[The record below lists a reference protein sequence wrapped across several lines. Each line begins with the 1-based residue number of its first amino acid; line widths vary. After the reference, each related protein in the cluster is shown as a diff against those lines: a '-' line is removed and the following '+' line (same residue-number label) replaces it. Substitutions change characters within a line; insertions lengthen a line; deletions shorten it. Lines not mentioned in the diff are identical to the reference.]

1 MDIKSRLRPFAVALP
16 LALLFLGSPLNA
28 AEGDTQPAE
37 PAAKAQ
43 LPLEELRAFTQI
55 FDHIRKSYVEE
66 VDDRTLLQNA
76 INGLLGN
83 LDPHSTY
90 LDEDAFAQLQKSSNG
105 EEFSG
110 IGIEVDMEDNA
121 VLVVAPIDD
130 SPATKAGI
138 KAGDR
143 IIKIGDKLVKGLNQD
158 EAIAL
163 MRGPQGTQVMLTIVR
178 KGAAKP
184 LVVELTRDTI
194 KSLSVRTRILEP
206 GYGYIRISQF
216 QVETGEQFRNSLLK
230 LMGSEETFKG
240 FILDLRNNPG
250 GVLPAAVEVADTLLD
265 GGMVTYTKGRLPSSN
280 TEYEASSDDI
290 TGNIPVVVLIDGGSA
305 SASEI
310 VAGALQ
316 DHRRAIV
323 VGTRSFGKGSVQSVV
338 QISETEGVKL
348 TTARYFTPS
357 GRSIQAKGIQPDIV
371 IKRADI
377 VPLEGEDYVVSE
389 SSLRG
394 HLSNP
399 GKDSPQSDDK
409 DSREDIMDNQLAEGL
424 NVLKGVYIL
433 SRKD

>member
-1 MDIKSRLRPFAVALP
+1 MHCNRRLRQLAIALP
-16 LALLFLGSPLNA
+16 LTLLLGSPLNA
-28 AEGDTQPAE
+28 AESEQESAP
-37 PAAKAQ
+37 KAQ

-90 LDEDAFAQLQKSSNG
+90 LNEEAFAQLQKSSNG

-138 KAGDR
+138 RAGDR

-163 MRGPQGTQVMLTIVR
+163 MRGPRGTQIMLTIVR
-178 KGAAKP
+178 KGSARP
-184 LVVELTRDTI
+184 LTLELTRDTI
-194 KSLSVRTRILEP
+194 KSLSVRSRILEP
-206 GYGYIRISQF
+206 GYGYIRIAQF

-230 LMGSEETFKG
+230 LMGSETPFKG
-240 FILDLRNNPG
+240 LILDLRNNPG

-357 GRSIQAKGIQPDIV
+357 GRSIQATGIQPDIV

-377 VPLEGEDYVVSE
+377 VPVEGSDYVVSE

-399 GKDSPQSDDK
+399 GKDSAQSDDK
-409 DSREDIMDNQLAEGL
+409 DSAEDIMDNQLVEGL

>member
-1 MDIKSRLRPFAVALP
+1 MHCIRHFRQLALP
-16 LALLFLGSPLNA
+16 LALLLGGSLNA
-28 AEGDTQPAE
+28 AESQPE
-37 PAAKAQ
+37 PAPKAQ

-66 VDDRTLLQNA
+66 VDDRILLQNA

-90 LDEDAFAQLQKSSNG
+90 LDEDAFTQLQKSSNG

-138 KAGDR
+138 RAGDR

-163 MRGPQGTQVMLTIVR
+163 MRGPSGTPVSLTIVR
-178 KGAAKP
+178 KGQGRP
-184 LVVELTRDTI
+184 ITLEVIRDTI
-194 KSLSVRTRILEP
+194 KSLSVRSRILEP
-206 GYGYIRISQF
+206 GYGYIRIAQF

-230 LMGSEETFKG
+230 LMGSESPFKG
-240 FILDLRNNPG
+240 LILDLRNNPG

-280 TEYEASSDDI
+280 TEYEAGSDDI

-357 GRSIQAKGIQPDIV
+357 GRSIQATGIQPDIV

-377 VPLEGEDYVVSE
+377 VPVEGADYVVSE

-399 GKDSPQSDDK
+399 GKDSPQGDDK
-409 DSREDIMDNQLAEGL
+409 PLSEDIMDNQLIEGL

>member
-1 MDIKSRLRPFAVALP
+1 MHCKRRFRQLAIALP
-16 LALLFLGSPLNA
+16 LALSLGTPLNA
-28 AEGDTQPAE
+28 AESQPQAPE
-37 PAAKAQ
+37 SSPRAQ

-90 LDEDAFAQLQKSSNG
+90 LNEEAFAQLQKSSNG

-130 SPATKAGI
+130 SPAIKAGI
-138 KAGDR
+138 RAGDR

-158 EAIAL
+158 EAINL

-178 KGAAKP
+178 KGAARP
-184 LVVELTRDTI
+184 LTLELTRDTI
-194 KSLSVRTRILEP
+194 KSLSVRSRVLEP

-230 LMGSEETFKG
+230 LMGSQEPFKG

-348 TTARYFTPS
+348 TTARYFTPN
-357 GRSIQAKGIQPDIV
+357 GRSIQARGIQPDIT

-377 VPLEGEDYVVSE
+377 VPHAGDDYVVSE

-399 GKDSPQSDDK
+399 GQDSSKSDEKEVSD
-409 DSREDIMDNQLAEGL
+409 DIMDNQLVEGL
-424 NVLKGVYIL
+424 NVLK
-433 SRKD
+433 